1 LIPVT
6 FIIPYLFAGSA
17 DGEKAT
23 QFLKAVSKNVIP
35 AKLVLDLIGEQES
48 ISF

>member
-1 LIPVT
+1 MRLSVIN
-6 FIIPYLFAGSA
+6 I
-17 DGEKAT
+17 KAI
-23 QFLKAVSKNVIP
+23 SKNVIP